1 MLAYLRQI
9 PPKEKPQ
16 FPVQSLVQVQK
27 KHSMTHRS
35 RIDIIATILRVAE
48 DGAKKT
54 HIMYKCNLSFRQ
66 LHIYLDFLVERGL
79 LRFLRAKSGEKN
91 DSTTYQTTGKGRA
104 FVQAYRSIRAIL
116 DS

>member
-1 MLAYLRQI
+1 MLVYLRQI

-16 FPVQSLVQVQK
+16 FPVQSLVQVEK
-27 KHSMTHRS
+27 RASLSHRS

-48 DGAKKT
+48 GGAKKT

-79 LRFLRAKSGEKN
+79 LRSIAAKSGERN
-91 DSTTYQTTGKGRA
+91 DSSTYQTTGKGRA
-104 FVQAYRSIRAIL
+104 FIQAYRGIQAIL
-116 DS
+116 VS